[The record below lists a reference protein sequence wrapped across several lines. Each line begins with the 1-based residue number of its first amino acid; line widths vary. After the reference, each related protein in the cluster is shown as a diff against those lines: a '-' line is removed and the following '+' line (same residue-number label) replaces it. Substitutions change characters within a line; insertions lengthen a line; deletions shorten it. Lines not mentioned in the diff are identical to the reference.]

1 MAWTFVVRRTAYGPE
16 RVQADAPHSAEAH
29 RNALLRNA
37 LKKTISSSGDRERD
51 LRGVQTRHQQCATKQ
66 VRVSMAG
73 VASDPRWPRLVRG
86 SDASVQ
92 GLRVISVQLCSHR
105 CAPRRAAGGLQ
116 ASASAPESLMGA
128 QHCRTACRPTQAQ
141 LTGRIIRTTSIE
153 PAAAK
158 AGFATTI
165 AIRRRP
171 QADWPE
177 CTCPEGVPQL
187 SGGARTVDPFCHGWG
202 QWVVWGSSGPSVRD
216 CTAHLQRQ
224 PCRCGLCCYA
234 RRLSPRRHVLPPRHG
249 NTGQVVAELKVVT
262 SNKLC
267 EPNAS
272 NCPNAP
278 RHKHKERKHPRRT
291 TVAQNSAILPR
302 ERLSASTIS

>member
-1 MAWTFVVRRTAYGPE
+1 
-16 RVQADAPHSAEAH
+16 
-29 RNALLRNA
+29 
-37 LKKTISSSGDRERD
+37 
-51 LRGVQTRHQQCATKQ
+51 
-66 VRVSMAG
+66 MAG
-73 VASDPRWPRLVRG
+73 VASDRRWPRLVRG

-128 QHCRTACRPTQAQ
+128 QQSRTACRPTQAQ

-187 SGGARTVDPFCHGWG
+187 SGGARTVGPFYDEWG
-202 QWVVWGSSGPSVRD
+202 QWVVWGSSGPSVRN

-234 RRLSPRRHVLPPRHG
+234 RRSRCSWLRRRGYRGHAPALHRPWMVSEIRSSKDE
-249 NTGQVVAELKVVT
+249 TGRRRPQEGRVYPGHLRP
-262 SNKLC
+262 SN
-267 EPNAS
+267 
-272 NCPNAP
+272 
-278 RHKHKERKHPRRT
+278 H
-291 TVAQNSAILPR
+291 I
-302 ERLSASTIS
+302 I

>member
-73 VASDPRWPRLVRG
+73 VASDRRWPRLVRG

-128 QHCRTACRPTQAQ
+128 QQSRTACRPTQAQ

-187 SGGARTVDPFCHGWG
+187 SGGARTVGPFYDEWG
-202 QWVVWGSSGPSVRD
+202 QWVVWGSSGPSVRN

-234 RRLSPRRHVLPPRHG
+234 RRSRCSWLRRRGYRGHAPALHRPWMVSEIRSSKDE
-249 NTGQVVAELKVVT
+249 TGRRRPQEGRVYPGHLRP
-262 SNKLC
+262 SNY
-267 EPNAS
+267 
-272 NCPNAP
+272 
-278 RHKHKERKHPRRT
+278 
-291 TVAQNSAILPR
+291 I
-302 ERLSASTIS
+302 I